1 MNDETKIKLQ
11 AYLDGELSGLDAT
24 EISDLLNKDAEAKNV
39 FAELQFV
46 KTAMSGNELEIKLP
60 ESGEFYWSKIQRE
73 IERGEKQEQPAEAPS
88 FPIFA
93 WWKPAYV
100 RIASGVAAVCALL
113 MVSFIA
119 FNGGSPANYAYVPSE
134 IEGNGEMGAITYRSN
149 ADQLTVVYLFD
160 REAGE
165 VVDSETN

>member
-11 AYLDGELSGLDAT
+11 AFLDGELSGREACQIA
-24 EISDLLNKDAEAKNV
+24 ELLESDAEAKS
-39 FAELQFV
+39 FSAELQFV
-46 KTAMSGNELEIKLP
+46 KTAMRGKELEIKLP
-60 ESGEFYWSKIQRE
+60 ETREFYWSKIQRE
-73 IERGEKQEQPAEAPS
+73 IERGEKQESARPAS

-100 RIASGVAAVCALL
+100 RIAGGVAALCALL

-119 FNGGSPANYAYVPSE
+119 FNDGNSAKYAYVPSE

-149 ADQLTVVYLFD
+149 ADQMTVVYLFD
-160 REAGE
+160 REVGE

>member
-11 AYLDGELSGLDAT
+11 AYLDGELSGRDARQ
-24 EISDLLNKDAEAKNV
+24 ISELLESDAEAKI
-39 FAELQFV
+39 FFGELQFV
-46 KTAMSGNELEIKLP
+46 KTAMHGNELEIKLP
-60 ESGEFYWSKIQRE
+60 ETREFYWSKIQRE
-73 IERGEKQEQPAEAPS
+73 IERGAKEAEAPARV
-88 FPIFA
+88 PAFA

-100 RIASGVAAVCALL
+100 RFAGGLAAVCALL

-119 FNGGSPANYAYVPSE
+119 FNGGGPAKFAYVPSE

-149 ADQLTVVYLFD
+149 ADQMTVVYLFD